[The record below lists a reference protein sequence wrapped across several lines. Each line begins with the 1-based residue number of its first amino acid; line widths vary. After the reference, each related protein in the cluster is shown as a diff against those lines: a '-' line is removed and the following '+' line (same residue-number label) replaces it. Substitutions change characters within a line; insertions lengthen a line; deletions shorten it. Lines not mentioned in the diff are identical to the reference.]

1 MQVLVPI
8 DGASVQILY
17 HTCDCEYEEELL
29 ACSRYRLFEELSSS
43 YSVNRVPSYNKIYLR
58 SFYSKFRFREILF
71 TFSGEWGRYAPVTA
85 AIGHEPSSL
94 RSRRD
99 GHRAPMTLSDTSNHT
114 TNQRCIG
121 DRIVETR
128 FYPHV
133 KNETRMTG
141 NGHSRS
147 AFDFRCAFAMR
158 FC

>member
-1 MQVLVPI
+1 MEHLYKFSTIHVIVSTKKSSLLLEIQTVRRTVLI
-8 DGASVQILY
+8 TFSKSGM
-17 HTCDCEYEEELL
+17 
-29 ACSRYRLFEELSSS
+29 
-43 YSVNRVPSYNKIYLR
+43 YNKIYLR

-141 NGHSRS
+141 MGIRD
-147 AFDFRCAFAMR
+147 ALLIFDALSRCAFADTR
-158 FC
+158 